1 MRIHVHDTI
10 KLYKWHRRAL
20 VPYLHTVFGSK
31 ETVVKVYRICVSG
44 RITFCALLSA
54 ICVMKKVVQYNEMK
68 IEELNGKSTNEMG
81 CKSRAQHN
89 NIRNERA
96 NSVGYDARICRLN
109 GPLKKLSSSLK
120 DDYLLFSA
128 SLIITTKIL
137 FDYVYATTDWS
148 KLTKLTVKQ
157 LNEVERYVLFL
168 LDYKVE
174 LNNGDVEVAMRM
186 FERKGECK
194 VVLGK
199 KSGLRGV
206 VEWMVSLFGCED
218 G

>member
-20 VPYLHTVFGSK
+20 IPYLHTVFGSK
-31 ETVVKVYRICVSG
+31 ETVIKVYRICVSG

-54 ICVMKKVVQYNEMK
+54 ICVMKKVVKYNEMK
-68 IEELNGKSTNEMG
+68 IVELKGKSVDGKEGTDGAQYDSMRDKRTSNG
-81 CKSRAQHN
+81 CRMKVH
-89 NIRNERA
+89 E
-96 NSVGYDARICRLN
+96 LN
-109 GPLKKLSSSLK
+109 GPLKKLSTSLK
-120 DDYLLFSA
+120 DDYLLFAA
-128 SLIITTKIL
+128 SLIITTKVL

-168 LDYKVE
+168 LDYKVVLE
-174 LNNGDVEVAMRM
+174 NGDVEVAMRI
-186 FERKGECK
+186 FEKKGECK
-194 VVLGK
+194 VVFGK

-206 VEWMVSLFGCED
+206 VEWMVNLFGCEN